1 MKDISFIG
9 VGQAGGNI
17 VQLFE
22 QEGYPA
28 MYINTSQE
36 DLNTLKD
43 SKYVYHITN
52 GEGANKDRDKAKQ
65 LVIDDYDNIAAMVDK
80 ILDSEILFVV
90 FSSGGGTGSGT
101 GPMLIDLMLD
111 ENRKVGAV
119 TILPTA
125 EESIKT
131 KYNSYEC
138 FKELLS
144 LDKMASL
151 FVLDN
156 SKADKFY
163 INERFFRMFD
173 DYVNIPDSYSS
184 HKGNID
190 DAEIKETL
198 LTHGMSC
205 IYSDYDTSMSNLTK
219 SIFSDIYAPIEG
231 DRVKYMS
238 LAADDSISSFE
249 ELHKAVGVPYDEFR
263 TYTDNDCILMLAGL
277 NYPLSRL
284 DEIHSDVLSGKDIII
299 NNTTVSRQELK
310 DDFDFVKKSSG
321 AMPRAEPKSKRD
333 IMAKYLKR

>member
-1 MKDISFIG
+1 MKDIGFIG

-80 ILDSEILFVV
+80 VMDCEILFVV

-125 EESIKT
+125 EESVKT

-138 FKELLS
+138 FMELLS

-151 FVLDN
+151 FILDN

-163 INERFFRMFD
+163 INNRFVQMFD
-173 DYVNIPDSYSS
+173 NYIHIPDNYSS
-184 HKGNID
+184 QRGNID

-205 IYSDYDTSMSNLTK
+205 IYSAGNTNMAALAK
-219 SIFSDIYAPIEG
+219 SISSDIYAPIEG
-231 DRVKYMS
+231 DKVKYIA
-238 LAADDSISSFE
+238 LAADESISSFE

-284 DEIHSDVLSGKDIII
+284 DEIHNDVLSGKDIII

-310 DDFDFVKKSSG
+310 DDFDFVKKSRG
-321 AMPRAEPKSKRD
+321 AMPRAEPQSKRD

>member
-1 MKDISFIG
+1 MKDIGFIG

-80 ILDSEILFVV
+80 VMDCEILFVV

-125 EESIKT
+125 EESVKT

-138 FKELLS
+138 FRELLS

-151 FVLDN
+151 FILDN

-163 INERFFRMFD
+163 INNRFVQMFD
-173 DYVNIPDSYSS
+173 NYIHIPDNYSS
-184 HKGNID
+184 QRGNID

-205 IYSDYDTSMSNLTK
+205 IYSAGNTNMAALAK
-219 SIFSDIYAPIEG
+219 SISSDIYAPIEG
-231 DRVKYMS
+231 DKVKYMA
-238 LAADDSISSFE
+238 LAADDSINSFE

-263 TYTDNDCILMLAGL
+263 TYTDNDCIIMLAGL

-299 NNTTVSRQELK
+299 NNTTISRQELK
-310 DDFDFVKKSSG
+310 DDFDFVKKSPG
-321 AMPRAEPKSKRD
+321 AMPRAEPQSKRD

>member
-1 MKDISFIG
+1 MKDIGFIG

-22 QEGYPA
+22 RKGYPV

-52 GEGANKDRDKAKQ
+52 GEGANKDRDKAKK

-80 ILDSEILFVV
+80 VMDCEILFVV

-119 TILPTA
+119 TILPTSD
-125 EESIKT
+125 ESVKT

-138 FKELLS
+138 FRELLS

-151 FVLDN
+151 FILDN

-163 INERFFRMFD
+163 INNRFVQMFD
-173 DYVNIPDSYSS
+173 NYVHIPDNYSS
-184 HKGNID
+184 QRGNID

-205 IYSDYDTSMSNLTK
+205 IYSAGNTNMATLAK

-231 DRVKYMS
+231 DKVKYIA
-238 LAADDSISSFE
+238 LAADESISSFE

-284 DEIHSDVLSGKDIII
+284 DEIHNDVLSGKDIII

-310 DDFDFVKKSSG
+310 DDFDFVKKSRG
-321 AMPRAEPKSKRD
+321 AMPRAEPQSKRD

>member
-1 MKDISFIG
+1 MKDIGFIG

-80 ILDSEILFVV
+80 VMDCEILFVV

-125 EESIKT
+125 EESVKT

-138 FKELLS
+138 FRELLS

-151 FVLDN
+151 FILDN

-163 INERFFRMFD
+163 INSRFVQMFD
-173 DYVNIPDSYSS
+173 NYIHIPDNYSS
-184 HKGNID
+184 QRGNID

-205 IYSDYDTSMSNLTK
+205 IYSAGNTNMAALAK
-219 SIFSDIYAPIEG
+219 SISSDIYAPIEG
-231 DRVKYMS
+231 DKVKYMA
-238 LAADDSISSFE
+238 LAADDSINSFE

-263 TYTDNDCILMLAGL
+263 TYTDNDCIIMLAGL

-299 NNTTVSRQELK
+299 NNTTISRQELK
-310 DDFDFVKKSSG
+310 DDFDFVKKSPG
-321 AMPRAEPKSKRD
+321 AMPRAEPQSKRD

>member
-1 MKDISFIG
+1 MKDIGFIG

-22 QEGYPA
+22 RKGYPV

-52 GEGANKDRDKAKQ
+52 GEGANKDRDKAKK

-80 ILDSEILFVV
+80 VMDCEILFVV

-138 FKELLS
+138 FRELLS

-151 FVLDN
+151 FILDN

-163 INERFFRMFD
+163 INDRFFRVFD
-173 DYVNIPDSYSS
+173 DYVNIPDRYSS
-184 HKGNID
+184 QKGNID

-205 IYSDYDTSMSNLTK
+205 IYSDYDTSMTNLPK

-231 DRVKYMS
+231 DKVKYMS
-238 LAADDSISSFE
+238 LAADDSVSSFE

-263 TYTDNDCILMLAGL
+263 TYTDSDCILRLAGL

-284 DEIHSDVLSGKDIII
+284 DELHSDVLSGKDIII
-299 NNTTVSRQELK
+299 NNTTVNRQELK
-310 DDFDFVKKSSG
+310 DDFDFVKKSPG
-321 AMPRAEPKSKRD
+321 AMPRAEPKSKRN

>member
-1 MKDISFIG
+1 MKDIGFIG

-28 MYINTSQE
+28 MYINTSKE

-52 GEGANKDRDKAKQ
+52 GEGANKDRDKAKK

-80 ILDSEILFVV
+80 VMDCEILFVV

-119 TILPTA
+119 TILPTSD
-125 EESIKT
+125 ESIKT

-138 FKELLS
+138 FRGLLS

-151 FVLDN
+151 FILDN

-163 INERFFRMFD
+163 INNRFVQMFD
-173 DYVNIPDSYSS
+173 NYVHIPDNYSS
-184 HKGNID
+184 QRGNID

-205 IYSDYDTSMSNLTK
+205 IYSAGNTNMAALAK
-219 SIFSDIYAPIEG
+219 SIFSDIYATIEG
-231 DRVKYMS
+231 DKVKYIA
-238 LAADDSISSFE
+238 LAADESISSFE

-284 DEIHSDVLSGKDIII
+284 DEIHNDVLSGKDIII

-310 DDFDFVKKSSG
+310 DDFDFVKKSPG
-321 AMPRAEPKSKRD
+321 AMPRAEPQSKRD

>member
-1 MKDISFIG
+1 MNDVGFIG

-22 QEGYPA
+22 QKGYPV

-43 SKYVYHITN
+43 SKYVYHITG

-80 ILDSEILFVV
+80 VMDCEILFIV

-119 TILPTA
+119 TILPTD
-125 EESIKT
+125 EESVKT

-138 FKELLS
+138 FRELLS
-144 LDKMASL
+144 LDKMASM
-151 FVLDN
+151 FILDN
-156 SKADKFY
+156 SRADKFY
-163 INERFFRMFD
+163 INERFVNMFD
-173 DYVNIPDSYSS
+173 NYMHIPKMYSS
-184 HKGNID
+184 MKGNID
-190 DAEIKETL
+190 DAEIKEML
-198 LTHGMSC
+198 LTHGMGC
-205 IYSDYDTSMSNLTK
+205 VYSSDNTNIAGLTK
-219 SIFSDIYAPIEG
+219 SICDGIYAPIEG
-231 DRVKYMS
+231 DKVKYIA

-249 ELHKAVGVPYDEFR
+249 GLHKAIGVSYDEFR
-263 TYTDNDCILMLAGL
+263 TYTDGDCVLMLAGM

-299 NNTTVSRQELK
+299 NNTTINRQELK
-310 DDFDFVKKSSG
+310 DDFDFLRK
-321 AMPRAEPKSKRD
+321 APNTMPRAEPKSKRD

>member
-1 MKDISFIG
+1 MKDIGFIG

-138 FKELLS
+138 FRELLS

-163 INERFFRMFD
+163 INGRFFRMFD

-184 HKGNID
+184 QKGNID